1 MNEQLFF
8 VKIVQVISILFL
20 ALLTIPAFG
29 QETKV
34 IEQVDENL
42 YNYRAFNQDG
52 SLQQKGMYFKTNDD
66 KFLIHD
72 YWKDSFGNKALYDKG
87 TLVWYKPRGDRK
99 WSGDEIRIKQLEARV
114 RDLSQKVTLNN

>member
-1 MNEQLFF
+1 MKEQLLT
-8 VKIVQVISILFL
+8 VKIVQIL
-20 ALLTIPAFG
+20 AILLLSLFTIPTFG

-34 IEQVDENL
+34 IEQVDDNL

-52 SLQQKGMYFKTNDD
+52 SLQQKGMYFKLNDE
-66 KFLIHD
+66 LVIHH
-72 YWKDSFGNKALYDKG
+72 YWTDSFGNKALYDTG

-114 RDLSQKVTLNN
+114 RDLSQKVTLND